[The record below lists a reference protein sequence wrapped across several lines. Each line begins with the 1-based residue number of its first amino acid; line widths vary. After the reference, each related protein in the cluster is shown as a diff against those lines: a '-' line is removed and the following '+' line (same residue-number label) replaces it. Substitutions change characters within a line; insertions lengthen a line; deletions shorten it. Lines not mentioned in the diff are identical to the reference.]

1 MAPQFHRN
9 LWWLRA
15 GIAVALVTL
24 LYAVPVSAHPGR
36 TDADGGHY
44 NSDTG
49 EYHYHHG
56 YPAHQHYDIDGNKKP
71 DCPYD
76 FVDKTGSRSGSPSSS
91 GNSGSSAKA
100 AKESG
105 AKVTT
110 TQAAAEGEDREG
122 ITSAIVGWCTAGVAT
137 LAAFALW
144 RNGEAEG
151 KAHNEAMDGLRK
163 TLRQETSK
171 VEAQAELIDTFGQR
185 GREQQAEILALK
197 QENTAKQAELDQVK
211 QKLNRQHTEILALKR
226 DNATKQAESDRVN
239 RELDRQQGRIPRD
252 IAFAPDGMP
261 AYWRP
266 DSERPYGS
274 YTVYIRR
281 DSGIYHL
288 DRYCAGWYPEVGHL
302 FDVLQT
308 PLRPCKRCAAG
319 RLSVEEIPDWYTECW
334 EEK

>member
-1 MAPQFHRN
+1 MEPQFHRN
-9 LWWLRA
+9 YWTIRI
-15 GIAVALVTL
+15 GIAVALAL
-24 LYAVPVSAHPGR
+24 LFFAGPALAHSGR
-36 TDADGGHY
+36 TDSQGGHY
-44 NSDTG
+44 DSETG
-49 EYHYHHG
+49 EYHFHHG
-56 YPAHQHYDIDGNKKP
+56 YPAHQHYDIDGDGKP

-76 FVDKTGSRSGSPSSS
+76 FVDKTGSRSGS
-91 GNSGSSAKA
+91 SGSSAKA

-105 AKVTT
+105 AKAQT
-110 TQAAAEGEDREG
+110 TQAAEGKESDGTR
-122 ITSAIVGWCTAGVAT
+122 SAIAGWCTAGVAT

-144 RNGEAEG
+144 RKGEAEG

-171 VEAQAELIDTFGQR
+171 VEAQTELIDTFGKRVQA
-185 GREQQAEILALK
+185 QQA
-197 QENTAKQAELDQVK
+197 
-211 QKLNRQHTEILALKR
+211 EILALKR
-226 DNATKQAESDRVN
+226 DNAKKQVDADRAN

-252 IAFAPDGMP
+252 IAFATDGMP

-288 DRYCAGWYPEVGHL
+288 DRYCAGWAPEVGHL
-302 FDVLQT
+302 FDVLET

-319 RLSVEEIPDWYTECW
+319 RLPVEKIPDWYTECW
-334 EEK
+334 KK

>member
-1 MAPQFHRN
+1 MEPQFHRN
-9 LWWLRA
+9 LWWVRILV
-15 GIAVALVTL
+15 AVALVAL
-24 LYAVPVSAHPGR
+24 IYVVPVLAHSGR
-36 TDADGGHY
+36 TDSQGGHY
-44 NSDTG
+44 DSETG
-49 EYHYHHG
+49 EYHFHHG
-56 YPAHQHYDIDGNKKP
+56 YPAHQHYDIDGDGKP
-71 DCPYD
+71 DCPYEFD
-76 FVDKTGSRSGSPSSS
+76 DKTGSRSGSS
-91 GNSGSSAKA
+91 SGSSAKA

-110 TQAAAEGEDREG
+110 TQAAAEGEDRAG

-171 VEAQAELIDTFGQR
+171 VEAQAKLIDTFEQR

-197 QENTAKQAELDQVK
+197 RENAAKQAE
-211 QKLNRQHTEILALKR
+211 A
-226 DNATKQAESDRVN
+226 DRAN

-288 DRYCAGWYPEVGHL
+288 DPYCAGWAPEVGHL
-302 FDVLQT
+302 FDVLET

-319 RLSVEEIPDWYTECW
+319 RLPVEKIPAWYTECW
-334 EEK
+334 KNNRTEG

>member
-1 MAPQFHRN
+1 MAPKFHRN
-9 LWWLRA
+9 LWWVRV
-15 GIAVALVTL
+15 GIAVALVAL
-24 LYAVPVSAHPGR
+24 LYAVPVLAHPGR

-44 NSDTG
+44 DSDTG

-56 YPAHQHYDIDGNKKP
+56 YPAHQHYDIDGDGKP

-76 FVDKTGSRSGSPSSS
+76 FDDKTGSRSGSSSSS

-100 AKESG
+100 AKESEE
-105 AKVTT
+105 KVPT
-110 TQAAAEGEDREG
+110 TQAEAEEKETGEG

-144 RNGEAEG
+144 RNGKDEEKARKEALEG
-151 KAHNEAMDGLRK
+151 LQK

-171 VEAQAELIDTFGQR
+171 VEAQTKLMDIFGQR
-185 GREQQAEILALK
+185 GRELQAEILALK
-197 QENTAKQAELDQVK
+197 RENTAKQAEV
-211 QKLNRQHTEILALKR
+211 
-226 DNATKQAESDRVN
+226 DRAK
-239 RELDRQQGRIPRD
+239 RELDRQQGRIPRN

-261 AYWRP
+261 AYWKP

-288 DRYCAGWYPEVGHL
+288 DRYCAGWTPEVGHL
-302 FDVLQT
+302 FDVLET

-319 RLSVEEIPDWYTECW
+319 KLPVEEIPDWYTECW
-334 EEK
+334 KEK